1 VPTPPTPQVLGLD
14 LSLTGTGMSD
24 GDRTWLI
31 RSAGKKDDSLA
42 TRTARLR
49 KIRAEVVMHCE
60 GAQLVVVEGPSYGT
74 NSGHM
79 HDRSGLWWLVVQALA
94 HRGIAVAEVAP
105 ATLKKYATGKGNG
118 PKGAMIESAARRLPN
133 VATCGDDNRADALW
147 LHAIGLDHLSGLYV
161 VPDSHR
167 VALKSVRW
175 PTIAVAS

>member
-1 VPTPPTPQVLGLD
+1 VAVPPTIPLLIGLD

-31 RSAGKKDDSLA
+31 RSAGKKDDDLA
-42 TRTARLR
+42 KRIVRLR

-60 GAQLVVVEGPSYGT
+60 GVQLVVVEGPSYGT

-105 ATLKKYATGKGNG
+105 ATLKAYATGKGNG
-118 PKGAMIESAARRLPN
+118 PKGAMIEAAARRLPHIE
-133 VATCGDDNRADALW
+133 TGGDDNRADAVW
-147 LHAIGLDHLSGLYV
+147 LHMMGVDHLTGRSV
-161 VPDSHR
+161 VPESHR
-167 VALKSVRW
+167 VRMAAVRW
-175 PTIAVAS
+175 PVVTS